1 MTTHTDHRSND
12 SPAAMAHVL
21 AMFMATQ
28 PDLDPR
34 EVRMLEGLDAFRRIG
49 MSKPEFLRIARQD
62 RTGSFH
68 ALAGHAWLHVDDI
81 AVVDRILDGV
91 HDAGNRLLLC
101 RLASCL
107 ITTDGRIEE
116 LESIL
121 YDRMLSR
128 WGYTRSSVAQAILAE
143 HVY

>member
-1 MTTHTDHRSND
+1 MTTHSDHRSND

-28 PDLDPR
+28 PELDAR

-49 MSKPEFLRIARQD
+49 MSKPEFLRIARD
-62 RTGSFH
+62 YRAGSCQ
-68 ALAGHAWLHVDDI
+68 ALAGHAWLHADDA

-116 LESIL
+116 LEGIL

>member
-12 SPAAMAHVL
+12 SPVAMAHVV

-34 EVRMLEGLDAFRRIG
+34 ELRMLEGLDAFRRIG

-62 RTGSFH
+62 RTGSCQ
-68 ALAGHAWLHVDDI
+68 ALAGHDWLHADDVAIVDG
-81 AVVDRILDGV
+81 ILDGV
-91 HDAGNRLLLC
+91 DDAGNRLLLC

-107 ITTDGRIEE
+107 IATDGRIEE

>member
-1 MTTHTDHRSND
+1 MTTHSDQCFND
-12 SPAAMAHVL
+12 SPTAMAQVL

-28 PDLDPR
+28 PELDPR

-49 MSKPEFLRIARQD
+49 MSKPELLRIAREY
-62 RTGSFH
+62 RAGSCQL
-68 ALAGHAWLHVDDI
+68 LAGHDWLHTDDV
-81 AVVDRILDGV
+81 AVIDRILDDV

-101 RLASCL
+101 RPASCL
-107 ITTDGRIEE
+107 IATDGRIEE